1 MTRTV
6 FMGTPDFAVPSLRA
20 LLDDPSYEVVG
31 VVTQPDREAG
41 RGRRLQAA
49 PVKEMALAAGTPI
62 LQPARLREPAAF
74 TDLASLEPDLIV
86 VAAYGQILRSNV
98 LALPRF
104 GCVNVHAS
112 LLPRWRGASP
122 IAAALLAGDDAT
134 GVTIMQMD
142 EGMDTGPILA
152 QSSLFIQ
159 PDDTTRVLS
168 ERLARQ
174 GAELLLATLPGYL
187 AGEITPRPQPETGV
201 TVCRPLQKEQ
211 ARIDWTQPAAAIERT
226 VRAYDP
232 WPGAFTTWRGEPLKI
247 GRAVVAPGMAP
258 TGQVV
263 RWQAGAAVGTGDGL
277 LVLETVQPAG
287 KKMMAVREFL
297 AGRGEFVGAVLA

>member
-1 MTRTV
+1 
-6 FMGTPDFAVPSLRA
+6 
-20 LLDDPSYEVVG
+20 
-31 VVTQPDREAG
+31 
-41 RGRRLQAA
+41 
-49 PVKEMALAAGTPI
+49 
-62 LQPARLREPAAF
+62 
-74 TDLASLEPDLIV
+74 
-86 VAAYGQILRSNV
+86 
-98 LALPRF
+98 
-104 GCVNVHAS
+104 
-112 LLPRWRGASP
+112 
-122 IAAALLAGDDAT
+122 
-134 GVTIMQMD
+134 MQMD